1 MEEANSKIQLI
12 MANAETERPNFL
24 QLSLAIEEVMAE
36 TRAKLLAELRKKMET
51 SYKLK
56 PIDN

>member
-1 MEEANSKIQLI
+1 
-12 MANAETERPNFL
+12 MAIAVTERPNFL